1 MISADGREASGAQA
15 LPLLPALVAMTGLQ
29 ALVALALF
37 APGVLGPQLGY
48 GEGAISLF
56 ATACFAV
63 GVWTSLYGGLLAARL
78 GSFMV
83 AALCALAIALA
94 MAVASIGTLAALL
107 VSGLIVGLAFGPE
120 TPASS
125 TLLARL
131 ARPEQRPLIFSV
143 RQTGNQIGAMVGSLM
158 LPVIALAAPRAG
170 YAVIVVLA
178 LVAAGVFLGLRAR
191 YDGIARGPAQ
201 RLDWRA
207 SVRLV
212 RSEPALA
219 RLALAS
225 MPYSAMQLAL
235 NAYFVTFAI
244 DTLRLPYVTAGLLL
258 AIAQAGG
265 LVGRLGWGWV
275 ATRVSTA
282 RGVIIG
288 IGLAM
293 AALAILIGCMGPGWP
308 LPLVAAVAL
317 LFGLTAS
324 GWNGVFLAEVA
335 RLAPEGR
342 VAEATGA
349 VLTASY
355 AGLLIGPLLVAAVA
369 GWASLSASYAVLG
382 LMALLMT
389 IPLLRR

>member
-1 MISADGREASGAQA
+1 
-15 LPLLPALVAMTGLQ
+15 
-29 ALVALALF
+29 
-37 APGVLGPQLGY
+37 
-48 GEGAISLF
+48 
-56 ATACFAV
+56 
-63 GVWTSLYGGLLAARL
+63 
-78 GSFMV
+78 MV
-83 AALCALAIALA
+83 AALCALAVAIA
-94 MAVASIGTLAALL
+94 MAVASFGTLAALL
-107 VSGLIVGLAFGPE
+107 VSGIIVGLAFGPE

-143 RQTGNQIGAMVGSLM
+143 RQTGNQIGAMAGSLM
-158 LPVIALAAPRAG
+158 LPAIALAAPRAG
-170 YAVIVVLA
+170 YAVIVA
-178 LVAAGVFLGLRAR
+178 LWRSPPPPSFSRCAHATTASPADRRSGSTGALPSASCAASRRLPGLR
-191 YDGIARGPAQ
+191 
-201 RLDWRA
+201 WRRCPIPPC
-207 SVRLV
+207 SS
-212 RSEPALA
+212 RSTPISSPSPSSGWAF
-219 RLALAS
+219 R
-225 MPYSAMQLAL
+225 
-235 NAYFVTFAI
+235 
-244 DTLRLPYVTAGLLL
+244 YVTAGLLL
-258 AIAQAGG
+258 AVAQAGG

-275 ATRVSTA
+275 ATHVSTA
-282 RGVIIG
+282 RGVIVG

-293 AALAILIGCMGPGWP
+293 AALAILVGCMGPGWP

-369 GWASLSASYAVLG
+369 GFASLSASYAVLG
-382 LMALLMT
+382 VVALLVT